1 MLLDTNTEFGARVE
15 RRLQS
20 DVLIWL
26 TTVRPNGLPEP
37 SPVWFLWDG
46 QQFLIYSRPNT
57 QKLRN
62 IARNPRVAL
71 NFDGDARG
79 GDIVIVTGEAR
90 VAEDAPPA
98 DQVPEY
104 VARYNWGFQ
113 RIRMTAEQ
121 FARTYSVPIL
131 VRPTKLRGH

>member
-1 MLLDTNTEFGARVE
+1 MMLDTTSEFGARVE

-26 TTVRPNGLPEP
+26 TTVRPNSLPEP

-62 IARNPRVAL
+62 IARNPHVAL
-71 NFDGDARG
+71 NFDGDGRG
-79 GDIVIVTGEAR
+79 GDIVIVTGQAR
-90 VAEDAPPA
+90 IADDAPPA
-98 DQVPEY
+98 DRVPEY
-104 VARYNWGFQ
+104 VAKYGWGFE

-131 VRPTKLRGH
+131 VTPTKLRGH